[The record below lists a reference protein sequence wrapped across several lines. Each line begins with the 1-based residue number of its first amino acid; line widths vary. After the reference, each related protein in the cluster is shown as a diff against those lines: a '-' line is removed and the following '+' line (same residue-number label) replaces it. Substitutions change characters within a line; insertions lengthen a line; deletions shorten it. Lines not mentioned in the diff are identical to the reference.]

1 MVGIQSNVM
10 AAMTIDKDATQAHFA
25 HLAEGDLD
33 GAAVNERG
41 RLASDRVR
49 HAAIEA
55 RRRPESNYQ
64 SLGPRNAG

>member
-33 GAAVNERG
+33 GAAVNVCR
-41 RLASDRVR
+41 RVASNRTR
-49 HAAIEA
+49 HTEIKA
-55 RRRPESNYQ
+55 PS
-64 SLGPRNAG
+64 